1 MRWSLVTWR
10 ERRGYVRCNKAPTP
24 AVRNAVPPAARTVC
38 LASAGCNQTRQCSG
52 PSTLM
57 YNGKAAM
64 HGEPINHSGRRALQ
78 HQSINRLALPRTDVE
93 SLFETN
99 VVLKRKIR
107 ELAIWSLGT
116 SIVVK
121 E

>member
-10 ERRGYVRCNKAPTP
+10 ECRGYVRCNKAPTL
-24 AVRNAVPPAARTVC
+24 AFRNAVPPAAQTVC
-38 LASAGCNQTRQCSG
+38 VASAGCNQTRQCSG

-78 HQSINRLALPRTDVE
+78 HQSINRLAQQQLRALSEFSHAAAVFRIGE
-93 SLFETN
+93 Q
-99 VVLKRKIR
+99 R
-107 ELAIWSLGT
+107 GT
-116 SIVVK
+116 SSI
-121 E
+121 